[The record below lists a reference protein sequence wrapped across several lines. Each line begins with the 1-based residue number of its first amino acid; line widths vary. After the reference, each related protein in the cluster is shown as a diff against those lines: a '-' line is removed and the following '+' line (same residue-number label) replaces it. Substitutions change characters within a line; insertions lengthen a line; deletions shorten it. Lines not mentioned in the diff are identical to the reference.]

1 MMNESFVNRELN
13 FEEENLPKGWIKVIL
28 DKIIEP
34 SKEKFEPQNSE
45 NRIFLGLEHIKAN
58 SGKILGKGNSINTKS
73 TKTVFNKGDILYGK
87 LRPYLNKVC
96 VPIFDGVCSTDIL
109 VFSKNRYRSSKYIA
123 YFLLQSKFVKFANLN
138 STGVQHPRIKFDV
151 MSQFQIS
158 LPPLNE
164 QKRIVQ
170 KIESIFSQIDAGKEN
185 LEVLASHVKSSSGSL
200 NVLKASV
207 LKQAFEGRLVPQ
219 DHNDESAEILLKK
232 IHGDSKIEFK
242 GENLLKGWV
251 ITNINKVCITK
262 SGGTP
267 SRKNSEYFG
276 GTIPWIKSGE
286 LNDSIITSCEESITK
301 LGLEQSNASLYP
313 KNTILMAMYG
323 ATIGKLAI
331 LGFSASTNQAI
342 CALSH
347 NEKILIDM
355 YLFLFLKSIR
365 NDLIGIGFGGAQ
377 KNISQEKIKNILI
390 PIPPLPEQRRI
401 VSKIES
407 IFDKIDAI
415 ENGVILTVQIIFR
428 IKFTILFIL
437 FIMILH
443 HEFGN
448 TEKNIHSHHNSR

>member
-1 MMNESFVNRELN
+1 MSELILEKNNELPDGWETSSIEVITKNHDGKRIPVSAELR
-13 FEEENLPKGWIKVIL
+13 KGMKG
-28 DKIIEP
+28 KYPYYGASGIIDYV
-34 SKEKFEPQNSE
+34 EK
-45 NRIFLGLEHIKAN
+45 
-58 SGKILGKGNSINTKS
+58 
-73 TKTVFNKGDILYGK
+73 
-87 LRPYLNKVC
+87 
-96 VPIFDGVCSTDIL
+96 PIFDG
-109 VFSKNRYRSSKYIA
+109 K
-123 YFLLQSKFVKFANLN
+123 FLLIGEDGANLV
-138 STGVQHPRIKFDV
+138 SRKTPIAFIAKGKFWV
-151 MSQFQIS
+151 NNHAHVLTTLCNIPLEFLSYYINNINLTPWIS
-158 LPPLNE
+158 GTAQPKLNQTNMNKISVLLPPLNE

-415 ENGVILTVQIIFR
+415 EKHVDDSLIKLESLKKSVLKKAFEGNLVPQDPNDEPASVLLER
-428 IKFTILFIL
+428 IKQ
-437 FIMILH
+437 
-443 HEFGN
+443 
-448 TEKNIHSHHNSR
+448 EKLLIRKK

>member
-1 MMNESFVNRELN
+1 MSELILEKNNELPDGWETSSIEVITKNHDGKRIPVSAELR
-13 FEEENLPKGWIKVIL
+13 KGMKG
-28 DKIIEP
+28 KYPYYGASGIIDYV
-34 SKEKFEPQNSE
+34 EK
-45 NRIFLGLEHIKAN
+45 
-58 SGKILGKGNSINTKS
+58 
-73 TKTVFNKGDILYGK
+73 
-87 LRPYLNKVC
+87 
-96 VPIFDGVCSTDIL
+96 PIFDG
-109 VFSKNRYRSSKYIA
+109 K
-123 YFLLQSKFVKFANLN
+123 FLLIGEDGANLV
-138 STGVQHPRIKFDV
+138 SRKTPIAFIAKGKFWV
-151 MSQFQIS
+151 NNHAHVLTTLCNIPLEFLSYYINNINLTPWIS
-158 LPPLNE
+158 GTAQPKLNQTNMNKISVLLPPLNE